1 MNDDNKNLNSDLE
14 ETTDVASVDTQA
26 DTNSADVDVAP
37 VGEDTEEIS
46 PSEAEEIKEELAAE
60 PVEEQ
65 EDVDV
70 EAPTQ
75 EDEAAEEA
83 VQSEVD
89 EENAQTAQDLGVS
102 DDVIPS
108 GSESSELTSEESA
121 DKTESQT
128 DELQD
133 SEDGST
139 TEESATDDVT
149 PTVDENPNAKW
160 YVVHTYSGHENRVA
174 TNLRQRIESEHL
186 EHKIIDILVPTQD
199 KIEIRGGKKEQVK
212 EKVFPGYI
220 LVKMDLDNIAWI
232 AVRTTQGVI
241 GFVGA
246 GTKPVPISDA
256 EVKSIVQFMSQGAAP
271 TFKEVFLVDDTV
283 KIIDGPFADFIGK
296 VESVDKEK
304 GKLRVLVSIFGRE
317 TPVELDFLQVSKL

>member
-1 MNDDNKNLNSDLE
+1 MDDDTKNLNMTDDAVTDPQDDSLALDQDTEGDDVMDVNPVDISDE
-14 ETTDVASVDTQA
+14 
-26 DTNSADVDVAP
+26 ADVEVEDVTEESSDES
-37 VGEDTEEIS
+37 GDDSEEIS
-46 PSEAEEIKEELAAE
+46 DTEAEMEDSDTEKPTEAEQKAEEEVQDEVDAENTAAA
-60 PVEEQ
+60 
-65 EDVDV
+65 VDV
-70 EAPTQ
+70 E
-75 EDEAAEEA
+75 ED
-83 VQSEVD
+83 S
-89 EENAQTAQDLGVS
+89 
-102 DDVIPS
+102 
-108 GSESSELTSEESA
+108 TSA
-121 DKTESQT
+121 ND
-128 DELQD
+128 
-133 SEDGST
+133 
-139 TEESATDDVT
+139 
-149 PTVDENPNAKW
+149 NPNAKW

-186 EHKIIDILVPTQD
+186 EHKIVDILVPTQD